1 MNAPSANAEG
11 PWLQPYEIIN
21 SKYTVHTMLSA
32 GGFGQVYWATENGT
46 GKYLAMKIEKQGNKI
61 SLLTEEAIIA
71 SKINRSACK
80 KNDRGIRHPI
90 VRLFDYFETPEYK
103 ILVMSMCGPN
113 IRELK
118 KATECDR
125 FSPTTTFWIMKKMVD
140 ALKILHD
147 FGWIHRDV
155 KPANFCIGLGKEG
168 AHRLYVVDF
177 GLARKYI
184 TSTGKLREKRSFSS
198 FRGTLRYASINAHNK
213 KDLSRVDDL
222 WSVYYIGVE
231 NIIGK
236 LPWRVANDREKV
248 GIMKQEINLL
258 ELDYGSYG
266 VPDCF
271 RILYQHLCGLGF
283 YSDPNYTY
291 LSGMIDEELTK
302 SGYNRRY
309 HNKLDWETHKHVNK
323 ILSEKNIEVD
333 QDVFRKMAKW
343 EKDNYGYFCM
353 ELGAFTGDNFSTNCK
368 SLCILEN
375 N

>member
-1 MNAPSANAEG
+1 MNGGPANAEG
-11 PWLQPYEIIN
+11 PWLKPYEVLN

-32 GGFGQVYWATENGT
+32 GGFGQVYWATENKT
-46 GKYLAMKIEKQGNKI
+46 GKYLAVKIEKQGSKI

-80 KNDRGIRHPI
+80 KNDHGIRHPI
-90 VRLFDYFETPEYK
+90 VRLYDYFETPEYK
-103 ILVMSMCGPN
+103 ILTMSMCGPN

-118 KATECDR
+118 KATEYDR

-140 ALKILHD
+140 ALKVLHE

-213 KDLSRVDDL
+213 KDLARVDDM

-236 LPWRVANDREKV
+236 LPWRIANDRDKV
-248 GIMKQEINLL
+248 GNMKQEINLL

-266 VPDCF
+266 
-271 RILYQHLCGLGF
+271 
-283 YSDPNYTY
+283 
-291 LSGMIDEELTK
+291 DEELTK
-302 SGYNRRY
+302 SGYHRRY
-309 HNKLDWETHKHVNK
+309 NNKLDWEINKHVNK
-323 ILSEKNIEVD
+323 ILSEKNISID
-333 QDVFRKMAKW
+333 QDIFKKMAKW

-353 ELGAFTGDNFSTNCK
+353 EMGAFTNEYFSQNWIIVFQYIFSSKNIINNGKENKNF
-368 SLCILEN
+368 L
-375 N
+375 